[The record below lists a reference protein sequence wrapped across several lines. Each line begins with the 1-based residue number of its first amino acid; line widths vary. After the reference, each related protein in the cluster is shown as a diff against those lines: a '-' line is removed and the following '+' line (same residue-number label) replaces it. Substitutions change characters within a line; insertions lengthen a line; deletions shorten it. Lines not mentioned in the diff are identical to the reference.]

1 MPEKK
6 QTLAVSGYNAADLL
20 ALSYGAFLKLN
31 WNIRYAGENILVA
44 YTPRSWK
51 RYDDEITIETTTDEL
66 TVTSKMIHNESF
78 DMLGKN
84 KKHIAEFLGAFN
96 NIKTAATEEQR
107 KDWADKI
114 MSLKEQTIKAAEEE
128 VRKAEEIDSVMNL
141 SKGNLYITYGIIGI
155 NVLVF
160 LLMVVSGVNF
170 FEPTGADIIKWG
182 ANYSPLT
189 FTGDWWRLI
198 SCVFVHIG
206 IIHLLFNMY
215 ALYMVGIYLERM
227 LGKTRYITA
236 YLCTGVFASLASLW
250 WHSTPVPSAG
260 ASGAIFGMYG
270 VFLSLLIT
278 NLIPKEIRNSL
289 LRSILIFVGY
299 NLIYG
304 MKSGVDNAAHIGGLL
319 SGLIIGYMYYLTLK
333 GGGDKRKKIS
343 AVIVTTAATV
353 LIAFLYIEQ
362 GKKGTNMEERE
373 AVLSML
379 ASVKYKDG
387 QKFIEKL
394 EEFESIEEKA
404 LSPLNDTTLNDQQ
417 RLDQLKK
424 VSLSEWDK
432 ADDLVTEIKDYN
444 VSDKDKRK
452 AEILQRY
459 VDLRKQ
465 ETDILIKFYDKKD
478 AAYDQQHTEI
488 VNKINQTVEELQ
500 KL

>member
-6 QTLAVSGYNAADLL
+6 QTLTVSGYNAADLL

-31 WNIRYAGENILVA
+31 WNTKYAGENILVA

-51 RYDDEITIETTTDEL
+51 RYDDEITIEAITDEL
-66 TVTSKMIHNESF
+66 TVTSKMIHNESY

-96 NIKTAATEEQR
+96 SIKTGATEEQR
-107 KDWADKI
+107 KDWADEI
-114 MSLKEQTIKAAEEE
+114 ISLKEQTIKAAEEE
-128 VRKAEEIDSVMNL
+128 VKKAAEIDSVMHL

-160 LLMVVSGVNF
+160 VLMVGSGVNF

-182 ANYSPLT
+182 ANFSPLT

-215 ALYMVGIYLERM
+215 ALYMAGIYLERM

-270 VFLSLLIT
+270 VFLSLLIS

-319 SGLIIGYMYYLTLK
+319 SGLIIGYMYYLSLK
-333 GGGDKRKKIS
+333 SGTKKIVPMIVGIL
-343 AVIVTTAATV
+343 AVTVAAG
-353 LIAFLYIEQ
+353 FLYLQKEKQ
-362 GKKGTNMEERE
+362 RMNPGERSE
-373 AVLSML
+373 ILSML
-379 ASVKYKDG
+379 NEVKYKDG
-387 QKFIEKL
+387 QKFLDKY
-394 EEFESIEEKA
+394 EEFISIQDSAIAPLKSTMLNNEEISIQLKEKSIPA
-404 LSPLNDTTLNDQQ
+404 WN
-417 RLDQLKK
+417 RADQLVMELKTYDI
-424 VSLSEWDK
+424 SDK
-432 ADDLVTEIKDYN
+432 AKHKIDVMQQYI
-444 VSDKDKRK
+444 
-452 AEILQRY
+452 A
-459 VDLRKQ
+459 LRKEEINILLKYY
-465 ETDILIKFYDKKD
+465 ETKEDTYDRK
-478 AAYDQQHTEI
+478 HTEL
-488 VNKINQTVEELQ
+488 VNEINSVVAELQ
-500 KL
+500 AL